1 MDALLHGPGEG
12 EHHDAGAAQIFIKA
26 DGEHTGGSFYLAEST
41 LAPGFAGPPPHRHRR
56 LHDMFY
62 VLEGTLTLLLGEET
76 VEAGPGSFACVP
88 PGVVH
93 TFRNDSDGPVRL
105 LNFNTPAGFELLHA
119 RPGRSGVEVGSRS
132 RRTSSGASSRYDFV
146 FAADHAGAAA
156 WACSAPRSASTR
168 SSTIRTATGAPAAA
182 AMSHAWYAPGYT
194 CSCVGTPARSRR
206 AA

>member
-93 TFRNDSDGPVRL
+93 TFRNDSDGTVRL
-105 LNFNTPAGFELLHA
+105 LNFNTPAGFEHYMRDLAEAASSAPLT
-119 RPGRSGVEVGSRS
+119 PDVIGSV
-132 RRTSSGASSRYDFV
+132 ASRYDFDV
-146 FAADHAGAAA
+146 A
-156 WACSAPRSASTR
+156 
-168 SSTIRTATGAPAAA
+168 
-182 AMSHAWYAPGYT
+182 
-194 CSCVGTPARSRR
+194 
-206 AA
+206 

>member
-1 MDALLHGPGEG
+1 MDALLQGPGEG
-12 EHHDAGAAQIFIKA
+12 EHHDAGSAQILIKA

-76 VEAGPGSFACVP
+76 VETGPGSFACVP

-105 LNFNTPAGFELLHA
+105 LNFNTPAGFEHYMRDLA
-119 RPGRSGVEVGSRS
+119 EAARSGPLTPDVIGRV
-132 RRTSSGASSRYDFV
+132 ASRYDFD
-146 FAADHAGAAA
+146 FA
-156 WACSAPRSASTR
+156 
-168 SSTIRTATGAPAAA
+168 
-182 AMSHAWYAPGYT
+182 
-194 CSCVGTPARSRR
+194 
-206 AA
+206 

>member
-1 MDALLHGPGEG
+1 MDALLQGPGEG
-12 EHHDAGAAQIFIKA
+12 EHHDAGSAQILIKA

-93 TFRNDSDGPVRL
+93 TFRNDSDGAVRL
-105 LNFNTPAGFELLHA
+105 LNFNTPAGFEHYMRDLAEAA
-119 RPGRSGVEVGSRS
+119 RSAPLTPDVIGSV
-132 RRTSSGASSRYDFV
+132 ASRYDFDV
-146 FAADHAGAAA
+146 A
-156 WACSAPRSASTR
+156 
-168 SSTIRTATGAPAAA
+168 
-182 AMSHAWYAPGYT
+182 
-194 CSCVGTPARSRR
+194 
-206 AA
+206 

>member
-12 EHHDAGAAQIFIKA
+12 EHHDAGAAQILIKA

-105 LNFNTPAGFELLHA
+105 LNFNTPAGFEHYMRDLAEAA
-119 RPGRSGVEVGSRS
+119 RSAPLTPDVIGRV
-132 RRTSSGASSRYDFV
+132 ASQYDFD
-146 FAADHAGAAA
+146 FA
-156 WACSAPRSASTR
+156 
-168 SSTIRTATGAPAAA
+168 
-182 AMSHAWYAPGYT
+182 
-194 CSCVGTPARSRR
+194 
-206 AA
+206 